1 MVVIAA
7 CAVLFAAGIVLALRP
22 PRKAGEAAPTPTL
35 RRLVAAA
42 LGAGLVA
49 GVLVAGAGGRLVM
62 RLLALTSSEV
72 EGSLTEGGATV
83 GDISLDG
90 TLGLI
95 LFGGVP
101 AGLLSGAL
109 YALVRPALP
118 PGRAGGLALGVML
131 LVLAA
136 TRIDPMR
143 SDNFDFGLLG
153 PPWLAVLAFT
163 ILALLQGVLV
173 VALAERWAPRTGDIP
188 SRRVVMAT
196 RIVAGILVLVA
207 LPGFVGALG
216 DILDRA

>member
-7 CAVLFAAGIVLALRP
+7 CAALLAAGVLLALRP
-22 PRKAGEAAPTPTL
+22 PRKADDAAPEPTL
-35 RRLVAAA
+35 RRVVAAA
-42 LGAGLVA
+42 LGAGVVA

-72 EGSLTEGGATV
+72 EGSFTEAGETV
-83 GDISLDG
+83 GDISFDG
-90 TLGLI
+90 TLGLM

-101 AGLLSGAL
+101 AGLLSGLL

-118 PGRAGGLALGVML
+118 PGRVGGLAVGAML

-143 SDNFDFGLLG
+143 PDNVDFGLLG

-163 ILALLQGVLV
+163 ALALLQGMLV
-173 VALAERWAPRTGDIP
+173 VALAERWAPRTGDTP
-188 SRRVVMAT
+188 RRRVTAT
-196 RIVAGILVLVA
+196 RIAAGALVLVA
-207 LPGFVGALG
+207 LPGFVGALA
-216 DILDRA
+216 DILDRG